1 MSWSGINRESKNF
14 EKFTFHGVGASGGK
28 MCREQKALTANWFL
42 GKCLLGFMRGKGGVP
57 KWNGSHVLNEWA
69 LQGRRGKSFRK

>member
-1 MSWSGINRESKNF
+1 
-14 EKFTFHGVGASGGK
+14 

-57 KWNGSHVLNEWA
+57 K
-69 LQGRRGKSFRK
+69 